1 MLVMF
6 TGRPPFV
13 EGDGQDQLV
22 TKWASDC
29 LSSGDSGSL
38 KHPTMD
44 APPDVV
50 LHVAQL
56 ALTCTAERTAAR
68 PSMAHI
74 ANELQSIREE
84 VVGKVELIA
93 AVKVEVLDDVLEERK
108 DEAHPN
114 PFHKDPA
121 NAPEHPATE
130 DDEDEGDEARLS
142 GEEDVVE
149 VVDKEGDVGGQDEEE
164 DETDAEVGGADD

>member
-1 MLVMF
+1 MRPSKGIARDPQKALHGTLKKHCTRPSKGIARDPYFGVLLLVVL

-13 EGDGQDQLV
+13 EADEEGQLV

-93 AVKVEVLDDVLEERK
+93 AVKVDTQVQEKEFFASVLSLDEQLQILE
-108 DEAHPN
+108 DN
-114 PFHKDPA
+114 
-121 NAPEHPATE
+121 
-130 DDEDEGDEARLS
+130 
-142 GEEDVVE
+142 
-149 VVDKEGDVGGQDEEE
+149 
-164 DETDAEVGGADD
+164 